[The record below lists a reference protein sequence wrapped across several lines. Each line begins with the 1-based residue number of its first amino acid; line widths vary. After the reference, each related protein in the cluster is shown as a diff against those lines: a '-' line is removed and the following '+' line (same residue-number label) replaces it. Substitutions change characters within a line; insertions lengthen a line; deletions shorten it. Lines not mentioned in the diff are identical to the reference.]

1 MMLIESVRS
10 ISDARRV
17 LIVSRVLE
25 SGVEVK
31 ENRRY
36 KYREEKNSFIMV
48 ILSDSSQVSGRLEM
62 SKHWVKSD
70 KVERQG
76 S

>member
-1 MMLIESVRS
+1 MMFIESVRS
-10 ISDARRV
+10 IRDARRV

-36 KYREEKNSFIMV
+36 KYREENKSFIMV
-48 ILSDSSQVSGRLEM
+48 ILSDSSQVSGRWEM
-62 SKHWVKSD
+62 SKH
-70 KVERQG
+70 
-76 S
+76 